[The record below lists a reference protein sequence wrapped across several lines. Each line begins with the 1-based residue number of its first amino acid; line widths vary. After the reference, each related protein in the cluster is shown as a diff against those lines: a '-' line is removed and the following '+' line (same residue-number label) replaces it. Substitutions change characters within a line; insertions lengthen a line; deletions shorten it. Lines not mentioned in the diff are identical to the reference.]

1 MRILAIALGVIG
13 IIVAAGNVWAFFIQ
27 WLTLLGIL
35 VPPIGAIILV
45 DQYLLRVNSEATAE
59 WRVVPFIAWA
69 AGSIVAFFVSEYAP
83 EYSTAI
89 AAFVVA
95 AVVYGVLQSMMA
107 PRTQYA
113 R

>member
-1 MRILAIALGVIG
+1 MRILAVALGIVG

-45 DQYLLRVNSEATAE
+45 DQYLLRVNSEASSE
-59 WRVVPFIAWA
+59 WRIVPFIAWA
-69 AGSIVAFFVSEYAP
+69 AGSVVAFFVSEYAP

-89 AAFVVA
+89 AAFIVA
-95 AVVYGVLQSMMA
+95 GVVYGVLQSVTA
-107 PRTQYA
+107 PKTQYA
-113 R
+113 A

>member
-1 MRILAIALGVIG
+1 MRILAVALGIVG

-45 DQYLLRVNSEATAE
+45 DQYLLRVNSEASSE
-59 WRVVPFIAWA
+59 WRIVPFIAWA
-69 AGSIVAFFVSEYAP
+69 AGSVVAFFVSEYAP

-89 AAFVVA
+89 AAFIVA
-95 AVVYGVLQSMMA
+95 GVVYGVLQSVMA
-107 PRTQYA
+107 PKTQYA
-113 R
+113 A

>member
-1 MRILAIALGVIG
+1 
-13 IIVAAGNVWAFFIQ
+13 
-27 WLTLLGIL
+27 
-35 VPPIGAIILV
+35 
-45 DQYLLRVNSEATAE
+45 LRANSDATSE

-69 AGSIVAFFVSEYAP
+69 AGSVVAFFVSEYAP

-89 AAFVVA
+89 AAFLVA
-95 AVVYGVLQSMMA
+95 GVVYGVLQGVTA